1 MGRGQEARYVRAL
14 QEVDPGYEGHAL
26 ADGELQE
33 LAAALQERCPS
44 PEARA
49 EARGREKLEV
59 LRGIEFFTPASS
71 RLSSRPGK
79 SFSRISLP
87 RVMSTCT

>member
-1 MGRGQEARYVRAL
+1 MGRGQEARYVHAL

-33 LAAALQERCPS
+33 LAAALQERYPS

-49 EARGREKLEV
+49 EAGGREELEV
-59 LRGIEFFTPASS
+59 LREIEFFTPASS
-71 RLSSRPGK
+71 RLSSRLGK
-79 SFSRISLP
+79 SFSRISLL